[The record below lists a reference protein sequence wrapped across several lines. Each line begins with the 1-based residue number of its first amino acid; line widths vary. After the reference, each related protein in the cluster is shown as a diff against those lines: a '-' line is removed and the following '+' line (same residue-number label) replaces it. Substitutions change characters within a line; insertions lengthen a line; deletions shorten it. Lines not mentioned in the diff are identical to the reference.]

1 MDDYL
6 QLRLGGQL
14 HLIAEHAL
22 LHFARRMIVEIV
34 ESDFSVSDHA
44 RVLRQL
50 RKLLEVRRG
59 KFLRLVR
66 MRADGGVNPIMLL
79 GKRNRRIQ
87 LFGAWPSADG
97 EKGAQARGARP
108 AEPGLT
114 T

>member
-1 MDDYL
+1 MQNPADSGGTPILFEDIEAIGPGVAAMDDYR

-59 KFLRLVR
+59 KFLCLAH
-66 MRADGGVNPIMLL
+66 MLPHGVFTPLIFPPNS
-79 GKRNRRIQ
+79 N
-87 LFGAWPSADG
+87 
-97 EKGAQARGARP
+97 
-108 AEPGLT
+108 
-114 T
+114 